1 MLTNKEKS
9 KKENKGFTLVELIV
23 VIVILAIL
31 IGVTI
36 GGIYQYVNKARIN
49 TDIHNAQ
56 EIKTALGID
65 FINGEYFNS
74 ASFRRRFDETKN
86 DATSPTDLTATKA
99 NLAINDGDV
108 VYIIK
113 WIEYIKNQFDEK
125 ADKADFPTYSYIIFN
140 NKLNNAWFLFKWLAY
155 GQEWSNCS
163 TQTTLN
169 EIPLAQQDDYCF
181 YFIFKFNED
190 GTAKDF
196 DVICA
201 PTKYETN
208 GAISNDT
215 TFWNWLM
222 SYKR

>member
-56 EIKTALGID
+56 EIKTALGVD
-65 FINGEYFNS
+65 FINSPKFNKSGLDMS
-74 ASFRRRFDETKN
+74 AAK
-86 DATSPTDLTATKA
+86 TDLS
-99 NLAINDGDV
+99 INDGDA
-108 VYIIK
+108 VYVIY
-113 WIEYIKNQFDEK
+113 WDEYVKKEFETN
-125 ADKADFPTYSYIIFN
+125 AGGADFPTKYYRTYN
-140 NKLNNAWFLFKWLAY
+140 NKVNNAWFLFKWLAY
-155 GQEWSNCS
+155 NQKWDKIS

-169 EIPLAQQDDYCF
+169 EIPIAQQDGYCF

>member
-1 MLTNKEKS
+1 M
-9 KKENKGFTLVELIV
+9 
-23 VIVILAIL
+23 
-31 IGVTI
+31 
-36 GGIYQYVNKARIN
+36 NKARIN

-56 EIKTALGID
+56 AIKTALGVD
-65 FINGEYFNS
+65 FLNSPKFNKNGPDMS
-74 ASFRRRFDETKN
+74 ATK
-86 DATSPTDLTATKA
+86 TDLS
-99 NLAINDGDV
+99 INDGDV
-108 VYIIK
+108 VYVIH
-113 WIEYIKNQFDEK
+113 WDEYVKKEFETHANV
-125 ADKADFPTYSYIIFN
+125 ADFPTYYYRIYN
-140 NKLNNAWFLFKWLAY
+140 NKVINAWFLFKWLAY

-208 GAISNDT
+208 GGISNDT

>member
-9 KKENKGFTLVELIV
+9 KKENKGFSLVELIV
-23 VIVILAIL
+23 VIVILAVL

-56 EIKTALGID
+56 EIKTALGVD
-65 FINGEYFNS
+65 FINGDYFNS
-74 ASFRRRFDETKN
+74 PKFVIPFKN
-86 DATSPTDLTATKA
+86 NGNDMSAAKTDLS
-99 NLAINDGDV
+99 INDGDA
-108 VYIIK
+108 VYVIH
-113 WIEYIKNQFDEK
+113 WDENVK
-125 ADKADFPTYSYIIFN
+125 KEFETHAGVADFPTYYYRIYN
-140 NKLNNAWFLFKWLAY
+140 NKKNHSWFLFKWLAY
-155 GQEWSNCS
+155 NQKWNVS

-169 EIPLAQQDDYCF
+169 EIPLAQQDGYCF

-208 GAISNDT
+208 GAVSNDT

>member
-31 IGVTI
+31 IGVTL

-65 FINGEYFNS
+65 FFNS
-74 ASFRRRFDETKN
+74 PKFNKN
-86 DATSPTDLTATKA
+86 GPDMSAAKTDLS
-99 NLAINDGDV
+99 INDGDV
-108 VYIIK
+108 VYVIH
-113 WIEYIKNQFDEK
+113 WDEYVKKEFETH
-125 ADKADFPTYSYIIFN
+125 ADKADFPTYYYRIYNI
-140 NKLNNAWFLFKWLAY
+140 KKNNAWFLFKWLAY

-201 PTKYETN
+201 PTEYETN
-208 GAISNDT
+208 GAISNDN

>member
-1 MLTNKEKS
+1 MLTDKEKS

-65 FINGEYFNS
+65 FIKGDFFNS
-74 ASFRRRFDETKN
+74 PKFVITFKN
-86 DATSPTDLTATKA
+86 KGNDMSAAKTDLS
-99 NLAINDGDV
+99 INDGDV
-108 VYIIK
+108 VYVIH
-113 WIEYIKNQFDEK
+113 WD
-125 ADKADFPTYSYIIFN
+125 ADVKKEFETHAEVAAFPAYYYRVYN
-140 NKLNNAWFLFKWLAY
+140 NKMDSAWYLFKWLAY
-155 GQEWSNCS
+155 NQKQFEIS

-169 EIPLAQQDDYCF
+169 EIPLAQQDGYCF

-190 GTAKDF
+190 GTAKNF

-201 PTKYETN
+201 PTEYKTN
-208 GAISNDT
+208 GGSSNDT